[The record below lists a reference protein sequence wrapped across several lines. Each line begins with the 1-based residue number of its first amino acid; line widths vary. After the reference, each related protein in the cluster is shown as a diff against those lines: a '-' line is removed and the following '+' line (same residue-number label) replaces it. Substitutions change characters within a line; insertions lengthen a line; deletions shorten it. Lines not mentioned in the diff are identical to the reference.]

1 MRALAKL
8 VKKLVVMH
16 FGENIAEGAPS
27 DIARDPKVCEAYLG
41 KGGGGLIA

>member
-1 MRALAKL
+1 
-8 VKKLVVMH
+8 MH